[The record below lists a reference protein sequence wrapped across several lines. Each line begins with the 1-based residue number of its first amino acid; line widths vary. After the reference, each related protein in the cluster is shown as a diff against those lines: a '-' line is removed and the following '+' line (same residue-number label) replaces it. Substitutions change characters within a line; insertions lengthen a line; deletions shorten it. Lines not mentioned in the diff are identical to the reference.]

1 MGALD
6 RFIVF
11 VLMLAVL
18 ALGLALLGH
27 ALGVLPVHA
36 LDWMLYYLDFALEV
50 GIAGA
55 ILVVL
60 SLKVLAGY
68 LTGSGPATETVSRQM
83 EQGELQISLNAI
95 QELAQKTARKIH
107 GLKENRTE
115 VKKAPDGLRITV
127 NVAATAEGDVSAAT
141 AQLQDAVAQRVLEI
155 MGVEVQNVR
164 VVVDRVAAE
173 GESSSSRSRAQ

>member
-11 VLMLAVL
+11 LLMLL
-18 ALGLALLGH
+18 MLGLGLSLLGH
-27 ALGVLPVHA
+27 ALGVLPIHA
-36 LDWMLYYLDFALEV
+36 LDWMLYYLDFNLEV

-55 ILVVL
+55 VLSLL

-68 LTGSGPATETVSRQM
+68 LTRTGPAVETVSRQM

-95 QELAQKTARKIH
+95 QELAQKTARKIQ

-115 VKKAPDGLRITV
+115 VRKAPEGLLIKV
-127 NVAATAEGDVSAAT
+127 NVAASAEGDVSAASS
-141 AQLQDAVAQRVLEI
+141 QLQEAVAQKVLEV

-164 VVVDRVAAE
+164 VVVDRVAGE
-173 GESSSSRSRAQ
+173 GDSNSSRSRAQ